1 MPWTIGASP
10 MIEAAAAPGQ
20 VRLIVRDTGPGI
32 PPEMAARLFEPFFTT
47 RASEGGTGLG
57 LAVVRAIVT
66 EHGGTITATSNDGAE
81 FTVSF
86 PAYPAK
92 RS

>member
-1 MPWTIGASP
+1 MRID
-10 MIEAAAAPGQ
+10 APAGSGR

-32 PPEMAARLFEPFFTT
+32 PPEMQARMFEPFFTT

-57 LAVVRAIVT
+57 LAVVRTIVT
-66 EHGGTITATSNDGAE
+66 EHGGTIAAESNGGAE

-86 PAYPAK
+86 SARGAK
-92 RS
+92 RG